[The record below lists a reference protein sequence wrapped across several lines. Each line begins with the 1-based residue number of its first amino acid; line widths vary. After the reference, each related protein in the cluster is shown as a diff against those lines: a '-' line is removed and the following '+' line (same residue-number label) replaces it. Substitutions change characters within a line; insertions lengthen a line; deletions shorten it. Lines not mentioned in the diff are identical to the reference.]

1 MKIRF
6 STFYI
11 ANKRFWTTKT
21 SVSKPHKIRFF
32 FKGLVHGFGQ
42 KFEIFVNTSFY
53 AKYPE
58 KKYLATFSLENK
70 PFYIIETWILKNAK
84 MAFFQRGES
93 MIFVK
98 KLTVFNLLCLS
109 KIEGEEAFPDVLDRK
124 ELSENYKNIC
134 L

>member
-1 MKIRF
+1 
-6 STFYI
+6 
-11 ANKRFWTTKT
+11 
-21 SVSKPHKIRFF
+21 
-32 FKGLVHGFGQ
+32 
-42 KFEIFVNTSFY
+42 
-53 AKYPE
+53 
-58 KKYLATFSLENK
+58 
-70 PFYIIETWILKNAK
+70 

>member
-1 MKIRF
+1 MVLVK
-6 STFYI
+6 
-11 ANKRFWTTKT
+11 NLK
-21 SVSKPHKIRFF
+21 FF
-32 FKGLVHGFGQ
+32 LTLPFMQ
-42 KFEIFVNTSFY
+42 NTPRKSIWRRI
-53 AKYPE
+53 
-58 KKYLATFSLENK
+58 SLENK

>member
-1 MKIRF
+1 M
-6 STFYI
+6 
-11 ANKRFWTTKT
+11 KT
-21 SVSKPHKIRFF
+21 SASKPHKIWFF

-42 KFEIFVNTSFY
+42 KFEIFVNTSSF

-58 KKYLATFSLENK
+58 KKYLATFLLENK

>member
-1 MKIRF
+1 MI
-6 STFYI
+6 
-11 ANKRFWTTKT
+11 
-21 SVSKPHKIRFF
+21 F